1 MNIRPIKPKRIS
13 CQVFEQIR
21 ELIYK
26 GVFKPDQ
33 QIPPE
38 RDLAA
43 SMEVSRTSVRNAI
56 DKLVQ
61 IGLLKQY
68 QGHGTFVSSPEA
80 RNGNPF
86 SSTMSPDEAT
96 YLDLLEVRMGL
107 ECNAAKIAAARATE
121 SDLQAIQ
128 QSLQEME
135 DDLANTDTIST
146 AADTAFHMAIAL
158 STKNPVLINLTRNF
172 YDFLFVGIKKSL
184 GHMKEDNV
192 AYEDVLEQ
200 HRTIFGHIK
209 NRDPQN
215 AHDSM
220 REHIIYVQNF
230 FDSRNSILTDAPMNH
245 LPA

>member
-1 MNIRPIKPKRIS
+1 
-13 CQVFEQIR
+13 
-21 ELIYK
+21 
-26 GVFKPDQ
+26 
-33 QIPPE
+33 
-38 RDLAA
+38 
-43 SMEVSRTSVRNAI
+43 
-56 DKLVQ
+56 
-61 IGLLKQY
+61 
-68 QGHGTFVSSPEA
+68 
-80 RNGNPF
+80 
-86 SSTMSPDEAT
+86 MSPDEAT

-135 DDLANTDTIST
+135 EDLANTGTIST

-184 GHMKEDNV
+184 GHMKEDDV

-200 HRTIFGHIK
+200 HRTIFRHIK

-220 REHIIYVQNF
+220 RAHIIYVQNF
-230 FDSRNSILTDAPMNH
+230 FDSRNSILTGAPMNH